1 MAGTLRARGEVPERA
16 RATSIVLP
24 RGAASPRPGA
34 RGGLLWQDGATPTP
48 SPGVPGWFPAH
59 LGRARCERSGGTGA
73 ASPAARR
80 GQRHGAARQAVRMEV
95 LCLLLAALCAA
106 APGPAPVE
114 PMGAPS
120 GAKSGAA
127 GNASVE
133 PGPPG
138 EAVLR
143 LAGGSERCE
152 GTVQVLQGGRWLPVC
167 RRSWHAA
174 ASQELCRRLH
184 CGDAE
189 EDATLPSQPGEWD
202 STEGCPVAVT
212 NCSGWELEPCWLR
225 LATEPGCCAAGPARV
240 TCTAA
245 PALRLAGGRSRCEGR
260 VELRQ
265 AGVWGTVCD
274 DGWDLADATVV
285 CRQLGCGWALHAR
298 GDASFGRGS
307 GPILRDEVSCGGH
320 EQRLW
325 ECPATGEHDCHH
337 KEDAGVVCS
346 EHQEWRLAGGRD
358 GCAGRV
364 EVFFRGTWST
374 VCDNSWYQAEA
385 GVLCHTLGCGEPLE
399 RPSFPHTLPTKMLYV
414 CASWQPSLAHCRWT
428 YNKSAPC
435 HQSRAA
441 GVVCNGSQGL
451 QTPAPTVTVTP
462 SSITVLSTEGGSVVE
477 DPQSLLHAPLF
488 IPCLVLAALLLLT
501 LLAFTT
507 ALLRLRKRSALTVC
521 PPGPVLVSNSTQG
534 PDVPSGICKNYREMP
549 PSLPKEPAPSP
560 VTLPAAKGSDS
571 SDSDYEHYD
580 FSSKPPVA
588 LSTFYNSLRRQPG
601 EQLLPLVPPQDG
613 MEPFPAEVPAT
624 TLCSRPWGRASSLS
638 SSSSSSSS
646 MEPYCNESAPPLHAW
661 PCPQPPAYSPPQQAA
676 PAAPGCTL
684 QPCSGEQGRR
694 DARGRGGSRDGDS
707 PRGGNGDGETPRM
720 GMGMVRPP
728 SGMGMGLGTA
738 PGVGMGMGRPP
749 RMGSRMGM
757 VLGRAG
763 GVAAGM
769 GGASVRPCLPQCPRP
784 CPACPTQRSP
794 SPRYRCPQQPPT
806 PQTAPAP
813 PRGSGT
819 RTCRA
824 PSRQGTRPHTTAGR
838 LCPAPRRRTPTLRAA
853 TTMTSKALAA
863 EDGDGQHWAVGR
875 GLRAL

>member
-1 MAGTLRARGEVPERA
+1 MG
-16 RATSIVLP
+16 
-24 RGAASPRPGA
+24 
-34 RGGLLWQDGATPTP
+34 TP
-48 SPGVPGWFPAH
+48 S
-59 LGRARCERSGGTGA
+59 R
-73 ASPAARR
+73 
-80 GQRHGAARQAVRMEV
+80 
-95 LCLLLAALCAA
+95 
-106 APGPAPVE
+106 
-114 PMGAPS
+114 
-120 GAKSGAA
+120 AKSGAA

-189 EDATLPSQPGEWD
+189 EDATLPSLPGEWD
-202 STEGCPVAVT
+202 STDSCPVAAT

-245 PALRLAGGRSRCEGR
+245 LALRLAGGRSRCEGR

-265 AGVWGTVCD
+265 AGIWGTVCD
-274 DGWDLADATVV
+274 DGWDLADAMVV

-374 VCDNSWYQAEA
+374 VCDNSWYQVEA

-414 CASWQPSLAHCRWT
+414 CSSWQPSLAHCRWT

-441 GVVCNGSQGL
+441 GVVCN
-451 QTPAPTVTVTP
+451 A
-462 SSITVLSTEGGSVVE
+462 EGGSVVE
-477 DPQSLLHAPLF
+477 GTQSLLHAPLF
-488 IPCLVLAALLLLT
+488 TPCLVLAALLLLT

-534 PDVPSGICKNYREMP
+534 PDAPSGICKNYREMP

-601 EQLLPLVPPQDG
+601 EQQSGEQLLPLVPPQDG
-613 MEPFPAEVPAT
+613 MEPFPAEVPAA
-624 TLCSRPWGRASSLS
+624 TLCSQPWGRANSLSS

-646 MEPYCNESAPPLHAW
+646 MEPYCNESAPPLMTGPARSW
-661 PCPQPPAYSPPQQAA
+661 PAPSCPQDPNSSESSDYDDIQ
-676 PAAPGCTL
+676 
-684 QPCSGEQGRR
+684 
-694 DARGRGGSRDGDS
+694 
-707 PRGGNGDGETPRM
+707 
-720 GMGMVRPP
+720 
-728 SGMGMGLGTA
+728 
-738 PGVGMGMGRPP
+738 
-749 RMGSRMGM
+749 
-757 VLGRAG
+757 
-763 GVAAGM
+763 
-769 GGASVRPCLPQCPRP
+769 
-784 CPACPTQRSP
+784 
-794 SPRYRCPQQPPT
+794 
-806 PQTAPAP
+806 
-813 PRGSGT
+813 GSG
-819 RTCRA
+819 C
-824 PSRQGTRPHTTAGR
+824 
-838 LCPAPRRRTPTLRAA
+838 
-853 TTMTSKALAA
+853 
-863 EDGDGQHWAVGR
+863 
-875 GLRAL
+875 

>member
-1 MAGTLRARGEVPERA
+1 
-16 RATSIVLP
+16 
-24 RGAASPRPGA
+24 
-34 RGGLLWQDGATPTP
+34 
-48 SPGVPGWFPAH
+48 
-59 LGRARCERSGGTGA
+59 
-73 ASPAARR
+73 
-80 GQRHGAARQAVRMEV
+80 MEV
-95 LCLLLAALCAA
+95 LCLLVAALCAA
-106 APGPAPVE
+106 APGPAPAE
-114 PMGAPS
+114 PRGAPTR
-120 GAKSGAA
+120 AKSGAA

-143 LAGGSERCE
+143 LAGGSDRCE

-189 EDATLPSQPGEWD
+189 EDATPLSLPGEGD
-202 STEGCPVAVT
+202 STDGCPVAMA

-240 TCTAA
+240 TCMGA

-265 AGVWGTVCD
+265 EGVWGTVCD
-274 DGWDLADATVV
+274 DGWDLADAAVV

-307 GPILRDEVSCGGH
+307 GAILRDEVSCGGH
-320 EQRLW
+320 EERLW

-346 EHQEWRLAGGRD
+346 EHQEWRLSGGRD

-374 VCDNSWYQAEA
+374 VCDNSWYQVEA

-414 CASWQPSLAHCRWT
+414 CSSWQPSLAYCLWT

-462 SSITVLSTEGGSVVE
+462 SSITVLSTEEGSVAG
-477 DPQSLLHAPLF
+477 DTRSLLHVPLF

-534 PDVPSGICKNYREMP
+534 PDVPSGTCKNYREMP

-560 VTLPAAKGSDS
+560 VTHPAAKGSDS

-580 FSSKPPVA
+580 FSTRPPVA
-588 LSTFYNSLRRQPG
+588 LSTFYNSLRRRPGEQQPG
-601 EQLLPLVPPQDG
+601 EQLLPLVPSQDG

-624 TLCSRPWGRASSLS
+624 MLCSPPWGRAKSLS

-646 MEPYCNESAPPLHAW
+646 MEPYCNESAPPLMPGPARSPRPTAPPSRQH
-661 PCPQPPAYSPPQQAA
+661 PQPPAAPYSHA
-676 PAAPGCTL
+676 PVSTGSGL
-684 QPCSGEQGRR
+684 QGDR
-694 DARGRGGSRDGDS
+694 DGSRDGW
-707 PRGGNGDGETPRM
+707 GQ
-720 GMGMVRPP
+720 PP
-728 SGMGMGLGTA
+728 GWEW
-738 PGVGMGMGRPP
+738 GVPP
-749 RMGSRMGM
+749 AM
-757 VLGRAG
+757 
-763 GVAAGM
+763 
-769 GGASVRPCLPQCPRP
+769 PCLPD
-784 CPACPTQRSP
+784 PALAQPQVPVPPAAADPADSSSTSSGEWYENVQGTEPPGYP
-794 SPRYRCPQQPPT
+794 SPHHGW
-806 PQTAPAP
+806 PAP
-813 PRGSGT
+813 SCPPAQDPNSSESSDYDDIQSSG
-819 RTCRA
+819 C
-824 PSRQGTRPHTTAGR
+824 
-838 LCPAPRRRTPTLRAA
+838 
-853 TTMTSKALAA
+853 
-863 EDGDGQHWAVGR
+863 
-875 GLRAL
+875 

>member
-1 MAGTLRARGEVPERA
+1 
-16 RATSIVLP
+16 
-24 RGAASPRPGA
+24 
-34 RGGLLWQDGATPTP
+34 
-48 SPGVPGWFPAH
+48 
-59 LGRARCERSGGTGA
+59 
-73 ASPAARR
+73 
-80 GQRHGAARQAVRMEV
+80 MEV
-95 LCLLLAALCAA
+95 LCLLVAALCAA
-106 APGPAPVE
+106 APGPAPAE
-114 PMGAPS
+114 PRGAPTR
-120 GAKSGAA
+120 AKSGAA

-138 EAVLR
+138 ETVLR
-143 LAGGSERCE
+143 LDGGSDRCE

-174 ASQELCRRLH
+174 ASQELCRHLH
-184 CGDAE
+184 CGDTE
-189 EDATLPSQPGEWD
+189 EDATLPSLPGEGN
-202 STEGCPVAVT
+202 STDGCPVVMA
-212 NCSGWELEPCWLR
+212 NCSGWGLEPCWLR
-225 LATEPGCCAAGPARV
+225 LATEPGCCAAGPAHI
-240 TCTAA
+240 TCTGA

-274 DGWDLADATVV
+274 DGWDLADAAVV

-298 GDASFGRGS
+298 GDASFGRGL

-346 EHQEWRLAGGRD
+346 EHQEWRLSGGRD

-374 VCDNSWYQAEA
+374 VCDNSWYQVEA

-399 RPSFPHTLPTKMLYV
+399 RPSFHHTLPTKMLYV
-414 CASWQPSLAHCRWT
+414 CSSWQPSLAHCRWT

-462 SSITVLSTEGGSVVE
+462 SSITVLSTEEGSVAG
-477 DPQSLLHAPLF
+477 DTQSLLHMPLF

-521 PPGPVLVSNSTQG
+521 PPGPVLVTNSTQG
-534 PDVPSGICKNYREMP
+534 PDVPSGTCKNYREMP
-549 PSLPKEPAPSP
+549 PSLPKEP
-560 VTLPAAKGSDS
+560 D
-571 SDSDYEHYD
+571 
-580 FSSKPPVA
+580 
-588 LSTFYNSLRRQPG
+588 SLRRRPGEQQPG
-601 EQLLPLVPPQDG
+601 EQLHPLVPNQDG

-624 TLCSRPWGRASSLS
+624 MLCSPPWGRANSLS

-676 PAAPGCTL
+676 PTAPGCTL
-684 QPCSGEQGRR
+684 QPC
-694 DARGRGGSRDGDS
+694 
-707 PRGGNGDGETPRM
+707 T
-720 GMGMVRPP
+720 VPP
-728 SGMGMGLGTA
+728 AM
-738 PGVGMGMGRPP
+738 
-749 RMGSRMGM
+749 
-757 VLGRAG
+757 
-763 GVAAGM
+763 
-769 GGASVRPCLPQCPRP
+769 PCLPD
-784 CPACPTQRSP
+784 PALAQ
-794 SPRYRCPQQPPT
+794 PQVQVPPAATDPADSSSTSSGEWYENVQGTEPPGYPT
-806 PQTAPAP
+806 PHHGWPAP
-813 PRGSGT
+813 SCPPAQDPNSSESSDYDDIQSSG
-819 RTCRA
+819 C
-824 PSRQGTRPHTTAGR
+824 
-838 LCPAPRRRTPTLRAA
+838 
-853 TTMTSKALAA
+853 
-863 EDGDGQHWAVGR
+863 
-875 GLRAL
+875 

>member
-1 MAGTLRARGEVPERA
+1 
-16 RATSIVLP
+16 
-24 RGAASPRPGA
+24 
-34 RGGLLWQDGATPTP
+34 
-48 SPGVPGWFPAH
+48 
-59 LGRARCERSGGTGA
+59 
-73 ASPAARR
+73 
-80 GQRHGAARQAVRMEV
+80 MEV
-95 LCLLLAALCAA
+95 LCLLVAALCAA
-106 APGPAPVE
+106 APRPAPAE
-114 PMGAPS
+114 PRGAPTR
-120 GAKSGAA
+120 AKSGAA

-133 PGPPG
+133 PGPPV
-138 EAVLR
+138 EDMLR
-143 LAGGSERCE
+143 LAGGSDHCE

-167 RRSWHAA
+167 QRSWHTA
-174 ASQELCRRLH
+174 ASQELCHRLH
-184 CGDAE
+184 CGDTE
-189 EDATLPSQPGEWD
+189 EDAMPPSLLGEGD
-202 STEGCPVAVT
+202 STDGCPVVMA
-212 NCSGWELEPCWLR
+212 NCSGWGLEPCWLR

-240 TCTAA
+240 TCTGA

-274 DGWDLADATVV
+274 DGWDLADAAVV

-346 EHQEWRLAGGRD
+346 EHQEWRLSGGRD

-374 VCDNSWYQAEA
+374 VCDNSWYQVEA
-385 GVLCHTLGCGEPLE
+385 AVLCHTLGCGEPLE
-399 RPSFPHTLPTKMLYV
+399 RPSFHHTLPTKMLYV
-414 CASWQPSLAHCRWT
+414 CSSLQPSLAHCRWT

-462 SSITVLSTEGGSVVE
+462 SSITVLSTEEGSVAG
-477 DPQSLLHAPLF
+477 DTQSLLHVPLF

-501 LLAFTT
+501 LLAFTI

-521 PPGPVLVSNSTQG
+521 PPGPVLVTNSTQG
-534 PDVPSGICKNYREMP
+534 PDVPSGTCKNYREMA

-588 LSTFYNSLRRQPG
+588 LSTFYNSLRRRPGEQQPG
-601 EQLLPLVPPQDG
+601 EQLHPLVPNQDG

-624 TLCSRPWGRASSLS
+624 TLCSPPWGRANSLS

-661 PCPQPPAYSPPQQAA
+661 PCPQPLAYSPPQQAA
-676 PAAPGCTL
+676 PTAPGCTL
-684 QPCSGEQGRR
+684 QPCTVPL
-694 DARGRGGSRDGDS
+694 A
-707 PRGGNGDGETPRM
+707 M
-720 GMGMVRPP
+720 
-728 SGMGMGLGTA
+728 
-738 PGVGMGMGRPP
+738 
-749 RMGSRMGM
+749 
-757 VLGRAG
+757 
-763 GVAAGM
+763 
-769 GGASVRPCLPQCPRP
+769 PCLPD
-784 CPACPTQRSP
+784 PALAQPQVQVPPAATDPADSSSTSSGEWYENVQGTEPPGYP
-794 SPRYRCPQQPPT
+794 SPHHGW
-806 PQTAPAP
+806 PAP
-813 PRGSGT
+813 SCPPAQDPNSSESSDYDDIQSSG
-819 RTCRA
+819 C
-824 PSRQGTRPHTTAGR
+824 
-838 LCPAPRRRTPTLRAA
+838 
-853 TTMTSKALAA
+853 
-863 EDGDGQHWAVGR
+863 
-875 GLRAL
+875 